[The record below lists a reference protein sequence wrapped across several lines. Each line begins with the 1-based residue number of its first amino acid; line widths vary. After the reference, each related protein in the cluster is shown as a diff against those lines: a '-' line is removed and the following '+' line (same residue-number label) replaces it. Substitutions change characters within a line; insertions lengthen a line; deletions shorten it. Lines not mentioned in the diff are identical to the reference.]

1 VLLNRADG
9 DIALVRT
16 VFEDPGILDAIV
28 GFHAQQAVEK
38 SLKAVLSASEV
49 RYERTH
55 ALDYLIGLV
64 ETNGIDAPT
73 EALAEAEALTGWAVE
88 FRYETDGEPPLD
100 RGAVLML
107 IDDIRNWAGSV
118 VEG

>member
-9 DIALVRT
+9 DIALVRN
-16 VFEDPGILDAIV
+16 VFDNVEILDAIV

-64 ETNGIDAPT
+64 EANGIDAPT
-73 EALAEAEALTGWAVE
+73 EALAEAETLSGWAVE

-100 RGAVLML
+100 RGAVLVL
-107 IDDIRNWAGSV
+107 IEDIRSWAGAV
-118 VEG
+118 IDG